1 MHTPFLTID
10 ITTVF
15 FPRPTYRLPT
25 YLSIDKSCYTSDHV
39 IVNMMI
45 KLDSSL
51 STKSIDSSMFKD
63 HKISE
68 QPHENKVPFKI
79 CPGVK
84 HVKIEN

>member
-1 MHTPFLTID
+1 
-10 ITTVF
+10 
-15 FPRPTYRLPT
+15 
-25 YLSIDKSCYTSDHV
+25 
-39 IVNMMI
+39 MI

-84 HVKIEN
+84 HVKIENWRH